1 VDALFRAYF
10 EQGRDIGD
18 PAVLEEI
25 AARCEVAGWPGA
37 ADERRVAALE
47 ASMRG
52 LGISAVP
59 TFIFDRRL
67 GVSGAHPPESLA
79 AAMREA
85 LT

>member
-1 VDALFRAYF
+1 MDALFRAYF
-10 EQGRDIGD
+10 EEGRDIGEE
-18 PAVLEEI
+18 AVLGEV
-25 AARCEVAGWPGA
+25 ASGCGVAGWPGA
-37 ADERRVAALE
+37 ADEKRVAALE

-59 TFIFDRRL
+59 TFIFERRL